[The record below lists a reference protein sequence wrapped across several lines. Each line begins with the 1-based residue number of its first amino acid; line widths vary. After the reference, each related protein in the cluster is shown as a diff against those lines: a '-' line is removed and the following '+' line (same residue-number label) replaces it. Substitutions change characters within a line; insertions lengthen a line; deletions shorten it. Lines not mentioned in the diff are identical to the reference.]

1 METWKEIKDYK
12 GYEVSNL
19 GNVRT
24 FKNKGIQKKE
34 TNTIPILLKQRQII
48 THCGKKYTRV
58 NLCLNSTKKQYFVH
72 RLVALA
78 FIPNPENKPQVNHKD
93 NNPLNNELS
102 NLEWC
107 TNSENQI
114 HRFKL
119 NGTKN
124 TYGQYIC
131 KNRTT
136 FRVNKKGVVDRCF
149 KNLNE
154 AQTFAKQYY

>member
-1 METWKEIKDYK
+1 MESWKEIKDYK

-34 TNTIPILLKQRQII
+34 TNTIPILLKQVIVK
-48 THCGKKYTRV
+48 THCKTYLRVTLRKENKHHHKYI
-58 NLCLNSTKKQYFVH
+58 H

-78 FIPNPENKPQVNHKD
+78 FIDNTENKPQVNHKD

-114 HRFKL
+114 HRFNL
-119 NGTKN
+119 SGTSN
-124 TYGQYIC
+124 NYGKYIY
-131 KNRTT
+131 KNRTQ

>member
-1 METWKEIKDYK
+1 MESWKKIKNYES
-12 GYEVSNL
+12 YEVSNL

-24 FKNKGIQKKE
+24 FNKRNSINNYDEPK
-34 TNTIPILLKQRQII
+34 LLKQKQII

-58 NLCLNSTKKQYFVH
+58 NLCLNGTKKQYFVH
-72 RLVALA
+72 RLVCEC
-78 FIPNPENKPQVNHKD
+78 FKDNPENKQQVNHID

-114 HRFKL
+114 HRFKI
-119 NGTKN
+119 NGTINKF
-124 TYGQYIC
+124 GQYVH

-136 FRVNKKGVVDRCF
+136 YRVYKRGVIDKCF
-149 KNLNE
+149 KQLSH
-154 AQTFAKQYY
+154 AQEYAKQYY

>member
-1 METWKEIKDYK
+1 MESWKEIKDYK

-24 FKNKGIQKKE
+24 FNKRNSSTLYTEPK
-34 TNTIPILLKQRQII
+34 LLKQRQII

-72 RLVALA
+72 RLVALE

-124 TYGQYIC
+124 NYGQYIC
-131 KNRTT
+131 KNRNS
-136 FRVNKKGVVDRCF
+136 FRVSKKGVVDRCF

>member
-1 METWKEIKDYK
+1 M
-12 GYEVSNL
+12 S
-19 GNVRT
+19 
-24 FKNKGIQKKE
+24 
-34 TNTIPILLKQRQII
+34 
-48 THCGKKYTRV
+48 
-58 NLCLNSTKKQYFVH
+58 
-72 RLVALA
+72 LVALA
-78 FIPNPENKPQVNHKD
+78 FIPNPDNKPQVNHID

-119 NGTKN
+119 SGTSN
-124 TYGQYIC
+124 NYGQYVY

-136 FRVNKKGVVDRCF
+136 FRVNKKGVVDRSF